1 MTSRMVLNSLLIL
14 GIVLIGSRTLALEAL
29 SSSQMKQTVGRAG
42 IDIAISDASTE
53 TYNEHITLSSP
64 DIEPITHYMRLN
76 GVHVLTTLNT
86 GLADQSGDGFLNHL
100 SLDVGLFEGPNET
113 KQVMLFAKSP
123 DLSIVTDMTIDS
135 IDWCGTAIGGLT
147 MNDLVLSSFHLI
159 AGPHADTGIDF
170 ELGKRT
176 RVESLVW
183 QYGENLDPD
192 SADDDNLALRLTGIC
207 FAESFDAGK
216 NFAAVGEFKIG
227 DLANRKPA
235 TLDVATTVDPNTG
248 ESRSF
253 IAVNLP
259 MKGSFRIDNVTM
271 GGTDFGALTVDN
283 FEADVMR
290 IEIPGR
296 GLGNISP

>member
-1 MTSRMVLNSLLIL
+1 MKKRVFTHLLIL
-14 GIVLIGSRTLALEAL
+14 NILVL
-29 SSSQMKQTVGRAG
+29 SSHAFSLESLSMEQMKLAVGRAG
-42 IDIAISDASTE
+42 IDIAITNAVTE
-53 TYNEHITLSSP
+53 TYHEHITLSSP
-64 DIEPITHYMRLN
+64 DIEPITHYMRFN
-76 GVHVLTTLNT
+76 GLHMVTTLNT
-86 GLADQSGDGFLNHL
+86 GGTDVSGEGILNHF
-100 SLDVGLFEGPNET
+100 SLDVGLYAPTN
-113 KQVMLFAKSP
+113 QVMLFAKSP
-123 DLSIVTDMTIDS
+123 DLSIVTDLTIDS

-183 QYGENLDPD
+183 QYGENLNPD
-192 SADDDNLALRLTGIC
+192 SADDDNLALRLSGIC

-216 NFAAVGEFKIG
+216 NFAAEGEFKIG

-259 MKGSFRIDNVTM
+259 MKGSLRIDNVTM
-271 GGTDFGALTVDN
+271 GGTDFGALTVDK
-283 FEADVMR
+283 FEAEVMR

-296 GLGNISP
+296 GLGNITP